1 MSGCKNQTLALYKFS
16 RINVLSKFPFP
27 FNFPG
32 MFRRITAAGS
42 RLLKAEGGEGGSFYT
57 LEGLNSLVLQLITTH
72 PSLVLL
78 WCQVLLIINYTNYT
92 WWSEVHQT
100 PRSDYVLAA

>member
-1 MSGCKNQTLALYKFS
+1 
-16 RINVLSKFPFP
+16 
-27 FNFPG
+27 

>member
-1 MSGCKNQTLALYKFS
+1 
-16 RINVLSKFPFP
+16 
-27 FNFPG
+27 

-42 RLLKAEGGEGGSFYT
+42 RLLKAEGGEGGHFYT

-100 PRSDYVLAA
+100 PRSDYIPNRKACLIDPTVTTRLSKIFGSFRKSNGVCNGK